1 MQKCLKSALFL
12 RADLEECQFGFIK
25 KPHLCFCIEV
35 YEKTTLLLTWAMPS
49 DAFLMSLW
57 TLRNPIKVLFNTEGL
72 LLCKNHTF
80 LFDIGLVGPAPTSV
94 RWTCLMLDL
103 QLTLSDYL
111 SRSYSH
117 LKNIKLCANMTVKNM
132 FTSDLLLD
140 PGEGKTFKQWT
151 SYCTCIY
158 FICAVSCLTAVF
170 RLKWPDQVMKK
181 KTGQCFSV
189 SLNRKLQNQTIQRAK
204 MMKYS
209 CTQTHMLKLLKSL
222 TQSLLIHCYYLLTG
236 VSFSQAKLMG
246 LTSSQGTGA
255 IPREMSFPVPK
266 GGSWHDLYDYI
277 RYSYRYSV

>member
-1 MQKCLKSALFL
+1 
-12 RADLEECQFGFIK
+12 
-25 KPHLCFCIEV
+25 
-35 YEKTTLLLTWAMPS
+35 MPS

-170 RLKWPDQVMKK
+170 RLKWPDQVFL
-181 KTGQCFSV
+181 C
-189 SLNRKLQNQTIQRAK
+189 L
-204 MMKYS
+204 
-209 CTQTHMLKLLKSL
+209 
-222 TQSLLIHCYYLLTG
+222 
-236 VSFSQAKLMG
+236 
-246 LTSSQGTGA
+246 
-255 IPREMSFPVPK
+255 
-266 GGSWHDLYDYI
+266 
-277 RYSYRYSV
+277 